1 MSDIKLILGDCLEI
15 MRGMPDA
22 SVDAVITDPPYGIG
36 ESSDKIASRNV
47 FRKGKSNARA
57 AQKNYG
63 VFNWDNERLSQTHF
77 QIMRRVSKHQIIFGG
92 NYYTDYLTP
101 SASWIVWDKL
111 NGTNDFADCEMAWT
125 SHKKAARMF
134 RYMWNGMLKQKPEQR
149 FHPTQKPLDLML
161 WIIERYTDEGD
172 TILDCFMG
180 SGTTGVACA
189 RLNRNFIGIEINP
202 QYFEIAQRRI
212 AEAQAQ
218 LALPMGAVG

>member
-1 MSDIKLILGDCLEI
+1 MVDLRLGDCLEI

-36 ESSDKIASRNV
+36 ENNKKNLSREKLAKPIDYGAFDWDK
-47 FRKGKSNARA
+47 
-57 AQKNYG
+57 
-63 VFNWDNERLSQTHF
+63 ERLSQTHF
-77 QIMRRVSKHQIIFGG
+77 QIMRRVSTHQIIFGG

-161 WIIERYTDEGD
+161 WIVERYTAEGD
-172 TILDCFMG
+172 TVLDPFMG

-218 LALPMGAVG
+218 LTLNFAEATA